1 MTGRRASLGG
11 GGAGR
16 GWSYRPCALLPWRP
30 PPRQAAGPNPFHC
43 AMHKNRLK
51 AMPHC
56 TMLHCSKGSFQV
68 AEETKVEEKIEAAVE
83 AVAAPV
89 KAVADKAEQAVASVV
104 EAKPVVK
111 AKPVAKKPAARR
123 VRKPAAPVI
132 EAVKKVNKRATKT
145 VKRTRKAAKVA
156 SAKQIEGIKTM
167 TYDFNQ
173 LFAGF
178 QLPGTDKYQQFVA
191 EAGERSQQIAAKS
204 QKAAE
209 ELSELAKAN
218 VEAIVEASR
227 IYAGGAK
234 ALGQDVIASGRDGIE
249 QASDAVKTLA
259 EAKSPA
265 EFFQIQSELARASFD
280 RFVAETSKLT
290 ERVVKLAGEAVEPL
304 QTRASLNAERIN
316 TLVA

>member
-1 MTGRRASLGG
+1 MAD
-11 GGAGR
+11 
-16 GWSYRPCALLPWRP
+16 
-30 PPRQAAGPNPFHC
+30 
-43 AMHKNRLK
+43 
-51 AMPHC
+51 
-56 TMLHCSKGSFQV
+56 
-68 AEETKVEEKIEAAVE
+68 ETKVEEKIESAVDAA
-83 AVAAPV
+83 AAPV
-89 KAVADKAEQAVASVV
+89 KAVAEKVEAAPAVA
-104 EAKPVVK
+104 A
-111 AKPVAKKPAARR
+111 KPAAKKVAARR
-123 VRKPAAPVI
+123 TRKAPAKVV
-132 EAVKKVNKRATKT
+132 EAVKKVNKRAVKT
-145 VKRTRKAAKVA
+145 AKRARRAAPAA
-156 SAKQIEGIKTM
+156 SVKQIEGINTM

-178 QLPGTDKYQQFVA
+178 QLPGADKYQQFIA
-191 EAGERSQQIAAKS
+191 EAGERSQQLAAKS

-218 VEAIVEASR
+218 VEAIVEAGR

-234 ALGQDVIASGRDGIE
+234 ALGQDVIASGREGIE

-265 EFFQIQSELARASFD
+265 EFFQIQSELARAQFD

>member
-1 MTGRRASLGG
+1 
-11 GGAGR
+11 
-16 GWSYRPCALLPWRP
+16 
-30 PPRQAAGPNPFHC
+30 
-43 AMHKNRLK
+43 
-51 AMPHC
+51 
-56 TMLHCSKGSFQV
+56 MLHCSKGSYHV
-68 AEETKVEEKIEAAVE
+68 ADVTKVEEKNEAAIEAA
-83 AVAAPV
+83 AAPV
-89 KAVADKAEQAVASVV
+89 AAAEKTTVAAAPA
-104 EAKPVVK
+104 AAAK
-111 AKPVAKKPAARR
+111 AKPVARKAAARR
-123 VRKPAAPVI
+123 TRKPAASVVK
-132 EAVKKVNKRATKT
+132 AVKKVNQRAAKT
-145 VKRTRKAAKVA
+145 VKRARKAARASKPAVA
-156 SAKQIEGIKTM
+156 VKQIEGIKTM

-178 QLPGTDKYQQFVA
+178 QLPGADKYQQFVA
-191 EAGERSQQIAAKS
+191 EAGERGQQLAAKS

>member
-1 MTGRRASLGG
+1 MAD
-11 GGAGR
+11 
-16 GWSYRPCALLPWRP
+16 
-30 PPRQAAGPNPFHC
+30 
-43 AMHKNRLK
+43 
-51 AMPHC
+51 
-56 TMLHCSKGSFQV
+56 
-68 AEETKVEEKIEAAVE
+68 ETKVEEKMEAVIEAA
-83 AVAAPV
+83 AAPV
-89 KAVADKAEQAVASVV
+89 KAVAEKVQQVVAPAA
-104 EAKPVVK
+104 EAKP
-111 AKPVAKKPAARR
+111 AAKKPTTRR
-123 VRKPAAPVI
+123 VRKAKAV
-132 EAVKKVNKRATKT
+132 ETVKKVNKRPAKT
-145 VKRTRKAAKVA
+145 VKRARKAAPAARVNK
-156 SAKQIEGIKTM
+156 IEGIKTM

-178 QLPGTDKYQQFVA
+178 QLPGADKYQQLVA

-218 VEAIVEASR
+218 VEAFVEASR

-259 EAKSPA
+259 EAKSPT

>member
-1 MTGRRASLGG
+1 MAD
-11 GGAGR
+11 
-16 GWSYRPCALLPWRP
+16 
-30 PPRQAAGPNPFHC
+30 
-43 AMHKNRLK
+43 
-51 AMPHC
+51 
-56 TMLHCSKGSFQV
+56 
-68 AEETKVEEKIEAAVE
+68 ETKVEEKIEAVVKA
-83 AVAAPV
+83 AAAPV
-89 KAVADKAEQAVASVV
+89 KAVAEKVEQAIAPAV
-104 EAKPVVK
+104 E

-123 VRKPAAPVI
+123 VRKAKAV
-132 EAVKKVNKRATKT
+132 EAVKKVNKRAAKT
-145 VKRTRKAAKVA
+145 VKRARKAAPAARVNK
-156 SAKQIEGIKTM
+156 IEGIKTM

-178 QLPGTDKYQQFVA
+178 QLPGADKYQQLVA

-218 VEAIVEASR
+218 VEAFVEASR

-259 EAKSPA
+259 EAKSPT

-280 RFVAETSKLT
+280 RFVAESSKLT

>member
-1 MTGRRASLGG
+1 LCNAQKWLEVL
-11 GGAGR
+11 A
-16 GWSYRPCALLPWRP
+16 ALHYVAPQQR
-30 PPRQAAGPNPFHC
+30 
-43 AMHKNRLK
+43 
-51 AMPHC
+51 
-56 TMLHCSKGSFQV
+56 SFYV
-68 AEETKVEEKIEAAVE
+68 ADETKVEEKIEAAVE
-83 AVAAPV
+83 ASAAPV
-89 KAVADKAEQAVASVV
+89 KAVAEKAPQAV
-104 EAKPVVK
+104 PV
-111 AKPVAKKPAARR
+111 AATKPVAKPAARR
-123 VRKPAAPVI
+123 ARKAPAKVV
-132 EAVKKVNKRATKT
+132 EAVKKVNKRAAKT
-145 VKRTRKAAKVA
+145 VKRARAAAKA
-156 SAKQIEGIKTM
+156 SKPAASIKQIEGINTM

-178 QLPGTDKYQQFVA
+178 QLPGTDKVQQIVS
-191 EAGERSQQIAAKS
+191 EAGERSQQFAAKS

-218 VEAIVEASR
+218 VEAIVEAGR

-234 ALGQDVIASGRDGIE
+234 ALGQDVIASGREGIE

-265 EFFQIQSELARASFD
+265 EFFQIQSELARAQFD

-290 ERVVKLAGEAVEPL
+290 ERVVKLAGEAAEPL

>member
-1 MTGRRASLGG
+1 
-11 GGAGR
+11 
-16 GWSYRPCALLPWRP
+16 
-30 PPRQAAGPNPFHC
+30 
-43 AMHKNRLK
+43 
-51 AMPHC
+51 
-56 TMLHCSKGSFQV
+56 
-68 AEETKVEEKIEAAVE
+68 
-83 AVAAPV
+83 
-89 KAVADKAEQAVASVV
+89 
-104 EAKPVVK
+104 
-111 AKPVAKKPAARR
+111 
-123 VRKPAAPVI
+123 
-132 EAVKKVNKRATKT
+132 
-145 VKRTRKAAKVA
+145 
-156 SAKQIEGIKTM
+156 M

-178 QLPGTDKYQQFVA
+178 QIPGTDKAQQLFA

-218 VEAIVEASR
+218 VEAFVEAGK
-227 IYAGGAK
+227 IAVGGAK
-234 ALGQDVIASGRDGIE
+234 AIGQDVVASGREGIE

-265 EFFQIQSELARASFD
+265 EFFQIQSDLARASFD

-290 ERVVKLAGEAVEPL
+290 ERVVKLAGEAAEPL

>member
-1 MTGRRASLGG
+1 MLETYA
-11 GGAGR
+11 
-16 GWSYRPCALLPWRP
+16 ALHYVALQQR
-30 PPRQAAGPNPFHC
+30 
-43 AMHKNRLK
+43 
-51 AMPHC
+51 
-56 TMLHCSKGSFQV
+56 SFDV
-68 AEETKVEEKIEAAVE
+68 TDETKVEEKVEVAVE

-89 KAVADKAEQAVASVV
+89 KAVAEKAAEAVV
-104 EAKPVVK
+104 PVIK
-111 AKPVAKKPAARR
+111 AKPVAKAKPAARR
-123 VRKPAAPVI
+123 VRKAPAKAV
-132 EAVKKVNKRATKT
+132 EVVKAVKKI
-145 VKRTRKAAKVA
+145 VKRKAKPVRKAPRIA
-156 SAKQIEGIKTM
+156 SIKKIEGTNTM

-178 QLPGTDKYQQFVA
+178 QIPGTDKAQQMFA

-209 ELSELAKAN
+209 ELTELAKAN
-218 VEAIVEASR
+218 VEAFVEAGK
-227 IYAGGAK
+227 IAVGGAK
-234 ALGQDVIASGRDGIE
+234 AIGQDVVASGREGIE

-265 EFFQIQSELARASFD
+265 EFFQIQSDLARASFD

-290 ERVVKLAGEAVEPL
+290 ERVVKLAGEAAEPL

>member
-1 MTGRRASLGG
+1 MLETYA
-11 GGAGR
+11 
-16 GWSYRPCALLPWRP
+16 ALHYVAPQQRS
-30 PPRQAAGPNPFHC
+30 FH
-43 AMHKNRLK
+43 
-51 AMPHC
+51 
-56 TMLHCSKGSFQV
+56 V
-68 AEETKVEEKIEAAVE
+68 ADETKVEEKIEAIAEAAAAPVE
-83 AVAAPV
+83 AVVAKAEEAAAP
-89 KAVADKAEQAVASVV
+89 AVAT
-104 EAKPVVK
+104 KPTAK
-111 AKPVAKKPAARR
+111 AKPAAKKAAARR
-123 VRKPAAPVI
+123 TRKAPAKVV
-132 EAVKKVNKRATKT
+132 EAVKKINKRASKS
-145 VKRTRKAAKVA
+145 VKRARIATKVRKPVA
-156 SAKQIEGIKTM
+156 NVKQIEGIKTM

-191 EAGERSQQIAAKS
+191 EAGERSQQFAAKS

-218 VEAIVEASR
+218 VEAIVEAGR

-234 ALGQDVIASGRDGIE
+234 ALGQDVIASGREGIE

-290 ERVVKLAGEAVEPL
+290 ERVVKLAGEAAEPL

>member
-1 MTGRRASLGG
+1 MADDIKIEDKIE
-11 GGAGR
+11 
-16 GWSYRPCALLPWRP
+16 P
-30 PPRQAAGPNPFHC
+30 
-43 AMHKNRLK
+43 
-51 AMPHC
+51 
-56 TMLHCSKGSFQV
+56 V
-68 AEETKVEEKIEAAVE
+68 AET
-83 AVAAPV
+83 VAAPV
-89 KAVADKAEQAVASVV
+89 KAVAEKIEQVVA
-104 EAKPVVK
+104 APAVK
-111 AKPVAKKPAARR
+111 AK
-123 VRKPAAPVI
+123 APVRRTRKVAAKVV
-132 EAVKKVNKRATKT
+132 ETVKKSNKRAVKT
-145 VKRTRKAAKVA
+145 AKRARKARVA
-156 SAKQIEGIKTM
+156 RAPQIEGTKTM

-178 QLPGTDKYQQFVA
+178 QLPGTDKAQALFA
-191 EAGERSQQIAAKS
+191 EAGERTQQIAAKS

-218 VEAIVEASR
+218 VEAIVEAGR

-234 ALGQDVIASGRDGIE
+234 AIGQDAIASGRDRIE

-280 RFVAETSKLT
+280 RFVAESSKLT